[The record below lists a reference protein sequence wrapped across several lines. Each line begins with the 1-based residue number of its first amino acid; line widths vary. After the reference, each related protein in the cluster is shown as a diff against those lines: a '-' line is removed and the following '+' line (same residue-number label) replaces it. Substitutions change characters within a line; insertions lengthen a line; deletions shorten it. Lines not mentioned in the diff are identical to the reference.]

1 MHRVRVGALGLA
13 CVFLFVMLAAAF
25 LHAAGDPS
33 IANGNVAAAVNDQAP
48 SEPLAE
54 LGVAPGNP
62 APSEP
67 VARAAGRP
75 AAKSA
80 AQ

>member
-33 IANGNVAAAVNDQAP
+33 VANGNMVATGNDQAP
-48 SEPLAE
+48 GSR
-54 LGVAPGNP
+54 
-62 APSEP
+62 APSDS
-67 VARAAGRP
+67 VARAP
-75 AAKSA
+75 AASKA
-80 AQ
+80 GGR